1 MPKHSR
7 DIFGENVE
15 LEIHQIACLC
25 TVEVGVLL
33 GIGDNPG
40 DETPRKNFSG
50 RKADSVH
57 RNRPFWSDITGEL
70 SWKRYFQSKIHILL
84 VEGEDRRRAIDV
96 ALHEMSA
103 EAAIGAQRALQ
114 IYLIVPEQFFQIRAS
129 DRFFEKIERQIVAP
143 ARS

>member
-1 MPKHSR
+1 ML
-7 DIFGENVE
+7 F
-15 LEIHQIACLC
+15 
-25 TVEVGVLL
+25 

-40 DETPRKNFSG
+40 DETPRKNFSD

-84 VEGEDRRRAIDV
+84 VEGEDRRRVIDV

-114 IYLIVPEQFFQIRAS
+114 IYLIVPAQFFQIRAS
-129 DRFFEKIERQIVAP
+129 DRFF
-143 ARS
+143 